1 MGALTS
7 NHRSGDGYL
16 FFPFNPKFFST
27 SLNSDTHIAKK
38 PKTSPSSME
47 SSPEHSRSAA
57 SRVYRYPDPVN
68 PIPRAVHAPCR
79 VSRFSFCLSS
89 SSSRESRV
97 EKDEEVIDVDGMGN
111 SLSARYDKVEKLKE
125 SAIESFRYLKKD
137 EEVIDVDGVV
147 DRGYVSG
154 NSSVEEVV
162 EVVYDGRE
170 WQSQEENGKVV
181 VAEHR
186 SDLTNTNSMEKRIE
200 SLSLD
205 RKRDGPLHKKLLE
218 DAGRHDPILKSLSSD
233 IEINEK
239 KLAAFQLLHP
249 AKKPQHEVKFRYP
262 SWFWMEDCYM
272 SLICITICAA
282 GCDYIDALESRD
294 VLPDVL
300 REAFVPLTKEE
311 KAEVSLAFSDSSRR
325 KVLATHEDSNIEITG
340 ELLKCL
346 RPGAWLNDEVI
357 NVYLELLKEREKR
370 EPKKFLQC
378 HFFNTFFYKK
388 VGGRNGYDFR
398 SVKRWTSQRKL
409 GYCLLE
415 CDKIFVPIHKE
426 SHWCLAVINK
436 KDEKFQYLDS
446 LKGIDTQVLKVLA
459 RYFVDEVKDKSGKD
473 IDVRSWKQEN
483 VEDLP
488 EQKNGSDC
496 GMFMIKYADFYSRD
510 LGLHFKQEDMP
521 YFRQRTA
528 KEILRLKAE

>member
-16 FFPFNPKFFST
+16 FFPFNSRFFST
-27 SLNSDTHIAKK
+27 SPNSDTHIAKK
-38 PKTSPSSME
+38 PKTSPSSMQ

-79 VSRFSFCLSS
+79 ESRFSFCSSS

-97 EKDEEVIDVDGMGN
+97 EKDEEVIDVDEMGN
-111 SLSARYDKVEKLKE
+111 SLSAKYDKVKKLKE

-162 EVVYDGRE
+162 EVVCDGRE
-170 WQSQEENGKVV
+170 WRLQEENGKVV
-181 VAEHR
+181 VVEHR
-186 SDLTNTNSMEKRIE
+186 SDLTNTNLMEKRIE

-205 RKRDGPLHKKLLE
+205 RKWDGPLHKKLLE

-239 KLAAFQLLHP
+239 KMAAFQLLHP
-249 AKKPQHEVKFRYP
+249 AKKPQHE
-262 SWFWMEDCYM
+262 
-272 SLICITICAA
+272 
-282 GCDYIDALESRD
+282 D

-357 NVYLELLKEREKR
+357 NVYLKLLKEREKR
-370 EPKKFLQC
+370 EPKKFLKC
-378 HFFNTFFYKK
+378 HFFNTFFYRKLI
-388 VGGRNGYDFR
+388 GGRNGYDFR
-398 SVKRWTSQRKL
+398 SVKRWTSKRKL

-426 SHWCLAVINK
+426 THWCLAVINK

-446 LKGIDTQVLKVLA
+446 LKGIDTQVLKA

-510 LGLHFKQEDMP
+510 IGLHFKQEDMP

>member
-27 SLNSDTHIAKK
+27 SPNSDTHIAKK
-38 PKTSPSSME
+38 PKTSPSSMQ

-79 VSRFSFCLSS
+79 VSRFSFCSSS

-111 SLSARYDKVEKLKE
+111 SLSARYDKVKELKE

-249 AKKPQHEVKFRYP
+249 AKKPQHE
-262 SWFWMEDCYM
+262 
-272 SLICITICAA
+272 
-282 GCDYIDALESRD
+282 D

-370 EPKKFLQC
+370 EPKKFLKC

-388 VGGRNGYDFR
+388 LIGGRNGYDFR

>member
-7 NHRSGDGYL
+7 NHRSGGGYL

-27 SLNSDTHIAKK
+27 SPNSDTHIAKK
-38 PKTSPSSME
+38 PKTSPSSMQ

-79 VSRFSFCLSS
+79 VSRFSFCSSS

-111 SLSARYDKVEKLKE
+111 SLSARYDKVKELKE

-282 GCDYIDALESRD
+282 GCDYIDALESRVWLYTYKFD
-294 VLPDVL
+294 
-300 REAFVPLTKEE
+300 KE
-311 KAEVSLAFSDSSRR
+311 
-325 KVLATHEDSNIEITG
+325 I
-340 ELLKCL
+340 
-346 RPGAWLNDEVI
+346 
-357 NVYLELLKEREKR
+357 YLQGF
-370 EPKKFLQC
+370 KKQ
-378 HFFNTFFYKK
+378 
-388 VGGRNGYDFR
+388 
-398 SVKRWTSQRKL
+398 
-409 GYCLLE
+409 LLE
-415 CDKIFVPIHKE
+415 IVF
-426 SHWCLAVINK
+426 L
-436 KDEKFQYLDS
+436 
-446 LKGIDTQVLKVLA
+446 T
-459 RYFVDEVKDKSGKD
+459 
-473 IDVRSWKQEN
+473 
-483 VEDLP
+483 
-488 EQKNGSDC
+488 
-496 GMFMIKYADFYSRD
+496 
-510 LGLHFKQEDMP
+510 FK
-521 YFRQRTA
+521 
-528 KEILRLKAE
+528 

>member
-16 FFPFNPKFFST
+16 FFPFNSKFFST
-27 SLNSDTHIAKK
+27 SPNSDTHIAKK
-38 PKTSPSSME
+38 PKTSPSSMQ

-57 SRVYRYPDPVN
+57 SRIYRYPDPVN

-79 VSRFSFCLSS
+79 VSRFSFCSSS

-111 SLSARYDKVEKLKE
+111 SLSAQYDKVRKLKE
-125 SAIESFRYLKKD
+125 SAIGSFRYLKKD

-170 WQSQEENGKVV
+170 WRSQEENGKVV
-181 VAEHR
+181 VVEHR

-218 DAGRHDPILKSLSSD
+218 DAGRHDTRLKSLSSN

-239 KLAAFQLLHP
+239 KLAGFQLLRP
-249 AKKPQHEVKFRYP
+249 AKKPQHE
-262 SWFWMEDCYM
+262 
-272 SLICITICAA
+272 
-282 GCDYIDALESRD
+282 D

-300 REAFVPLTKEE
+300 LEAFVPLTKEE
-311 KAEVSLAFSDSSRR
+311 KADVSLAFSDSSRR
-325 KVLATHEDSNIEITG
+325 KVLATHENSNIEITG

-357 NVYLELLKEREKR
+357 NVYFELLKEREKR
-370 EPKKFLQC
+370 EPKKFLKC

-388 VGGRNGYDFR
+388 LIGGRNGYDFR

-426 SHWCLAVINK
+426 THWCLAVINK

-459 RYFVDEVKDKSGKD
+459 RYFVDEVKDRSGKD
-473 IDVRSWKQEN
+473 IDVHSWKQEN